1 MGMFLA
7 KVVGKV
13 VATTKDEGLNGKKI
27 LIVAPI
33 DMDGNIS
40 GKEFVSID
48 SVGAGIGDQ
57 ILVTKGSVST
67 YAFADKNIPVDS
79 AIVAIIDVI
88 EKN

>member
-1 MGMFLA
+1 MILA
-7 KVVGKV
+7 KVVGKI
-13 VATTKDEGLNGKKI
+13 VATTKSEGLNGKKI

-40 GKEFVSID
+40 GKEFVSLD
-48 SVGAGIGDQ
+48 SVGAGIGDE
-57 ILVTKGSVST
+57 ILVTEGSVSR
-67 YAFADKNIPVDS
+67 YAFGEKNNIPIDS

>member
-1 MGMFLA
+1 MILA
-7 KVVGKV
+7 KVVGKI
-13 VATTKDEGLNGKKI
+13 VATTKSEGLNGKKI

-40 GKEFVSID
+40 GKEFVSLD
-48 SVGAGIGDQ
+48 SVGAGIGDE
-57 ILVTKGSVST
+57 ILVTEGSVSR
-67 YAFADKNIPVDS
+67 YAFGEKINIPIDS